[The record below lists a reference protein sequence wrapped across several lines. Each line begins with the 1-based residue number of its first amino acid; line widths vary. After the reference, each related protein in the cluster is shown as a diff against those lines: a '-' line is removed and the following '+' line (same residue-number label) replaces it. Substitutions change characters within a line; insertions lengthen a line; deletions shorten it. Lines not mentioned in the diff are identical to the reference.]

1 MIFLDEMT
9 KYLFLYY
16 LSKWCFISSKN
27 PEEFDPYFR

>member
-1 MIFLDEMT
+1 MIFLDEMA